1 MGKFICPIP
10 WVSLSLGAQSTPR
23 LCCHQETAIA
33 TQENADL
40 LQLSHL
46 KTIRESMLRG
56 EVPPQCKG
64 CFKLEESG
72 CSSPRQDYI
81 NRFGRVDEVKIKYL
95 DVTFNNDCN
104 LECMM
109 CSPLYSYKLNKL
121 YHRELEL
128 SHSSTWQVDLDSK
141 TLDRMLPS
149 LEVITLTGGEP
160 FVSKKIL
167 DFIKGLSDGPFAQRL
182 TLRVF
187 TNLSQMSLEIINV
200 LKKFKKVELLLS
212 VDSVEENYEFI
223 RYPASWKT
231 LIDNI
236 NLLKNNRFPHLDI
249 HLHCVLM
256 ATNWSFVGELIK
268 FYKNTLGHPNL
279 LPIFVE
285 IDTPSFLHPGV
296 LPEKEFLE
304 GLVKIEEVLDGLEME
319 FQDRVSEVSELRILL
334 KKIAS
339 KRDPNLYLQYKVFK
353 SKLSEARAK
362 VKHDK

>member
-1 MGKFICPIP
+1 
-10 WVSLSLGAQSTPR
+10 
-23 LCCHQETAIA
+23 
-33 TQENADL
+33 
-40 LQLSHL
+40 
-46 KTIRESMLRG
+46 G
-56 EVPPQCKG
+56 EVPPQCQG

-81 NRFGRVDEVKIKYL
+81 NRFGNVDEVRIKYL

-121 YHRELEL
+121 YHRGMDL
-128 SHSSTWQVDLDSK
+128 SHSSTWQVDLDST
-141 TLDRMLPS
+141 TLSRMLPT

-167 DFIKGLSDGPFAQRL
+167 DFIKNLSGGPFARNL

-187 TNLSQMSLEIINV
+187 TNLSHMSLEIINT

-212 VDSVEENYEFI
+212 IDSVEENYEFI

-231 LIDNI
+231 LVNNI
-236 NLLKNNRFPHLDI
+236 ELLNAHRFPHLDI

-256 ATNWSFVGELIK
+256 ATNWLSIGKLIK
-268 FYKNTLGHPNL
+268 FYHNTLGHPNL

-296 LPEKEFLE
+296 LPEKDFNE
-304 GLVKIEEVLDGLEME
+304 GLQRIEGVLDDLEAKFPIRRDE
-319 FQDRVSEVSELRILL
+319 ILELRVLL

-339 KRDPNLYLQYKVFK
+339 KRDLNLYLQYKVFVA
-353 SKLSEARAK
+353 KLSEARAK